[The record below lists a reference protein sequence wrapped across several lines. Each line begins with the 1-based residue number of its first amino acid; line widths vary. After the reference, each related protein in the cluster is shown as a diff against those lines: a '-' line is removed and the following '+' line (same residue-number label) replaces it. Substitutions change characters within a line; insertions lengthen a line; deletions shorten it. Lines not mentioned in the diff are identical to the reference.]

1 MGLISDSDFLRQQA
15 YLGSG
20 YAALVSVH
28 SYVQS
33 GLELV
38 VSSVDVDVELDMIGG
53 YSEDFNNTE
62 EVNTAS
68 SLLRKATEALQ
79 RHVTTRTG
87 QTFNDY
93 LYLNGLK
100 VTPQFA
106 ELSAI
111 VGQEINPVNVQG
123 S

>member
-20 YAALVSVH
+20 YAALESVH

-33 GLELV
+33 GLYLV
-38 VSSVDVDVELDMIGG
+38 TASSDVDVEIDMIGG
-53 YSEDFNNTE
+53 YTEDFNNTE
-62 EVNTAS
+62 EINTAS
-68 SLLRKATEALQ
+68 SLLRKATEALE
-79 RHVTTRTG
+79 RHITTRTG

-93 LYLNGLK
+93 LYLRGLK

-111 VGQEINPVNVQG
+111 VGQEINPINIQG
-123 S
+123 

>member
-1 MGLISDSDFLRQQA
+1 MGLITDSDFIRQQA

-20 YAALVSVH
+20 YAALESLH

-33 GLELV
+33 GLEVV
-38 VSSVDVDVELDMIGG
+38 VSSEDVDVEVDMIGG
-53 YSEDFNNTE
+53 YTEDFNNTE
-62 EVNTAS
+62 EIGTAS
-68 SLLRKATEALQ
+68 SLLRRATEALQ

-93 LYLNGLK
+93 LYLRGLK

-111 VGQEINPVNVQG
+111 VGQVVNPVNIQG
-123 S
+123 